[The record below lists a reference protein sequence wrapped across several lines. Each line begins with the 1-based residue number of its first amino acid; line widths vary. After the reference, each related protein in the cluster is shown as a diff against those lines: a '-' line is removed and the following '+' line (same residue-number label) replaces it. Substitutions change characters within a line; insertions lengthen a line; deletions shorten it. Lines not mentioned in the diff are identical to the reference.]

1 MINLVVCG
9 ICGKMGKRIAALA
22 LESEKFKLVGATEAN
37 PDCIGKDIG
46 LLLGSAPINVKV
58 SEKLSECIQ
67 ACDVV
72 IDFTNCNSTM
82 DNVRCACENKKSIVI
97 GTTGCDNESIEQIKK
112 LSVMCPVV
120 MAPNMSLG
128 VNVLFEIVKEVAK
141 YLGSDF
147 DVEIVEMHHRAKKD
161 APSGTALKLGQKAA
175 EGLGINFE
183 QNANFSRSGQ
193 ALRKKNEIGIMAL
206 RGGDVVGEHT
216 VIFAGD
222 AERVEI
228 THKASSRDVFA
239 KGALKAAL
247 WIVDKLPGF
256 YDMNDVLG
264 IKSK

>member
-1 MINLVVCG
+1 MINLIVCG
-9 ICGKMGKRIAALA
+9 ICGKMGRRIATLA
-22 LESEKFKLVGATEAN
+22 LESDKFKLVGATEAN
-37 PDCIGKDIG
+37 PDCIGKDVG
-46 LLLGSAPINVKV
+46 VVLGGTPINVKV
-58 SEKLSECIQ
+58 SEKLSDCIE
-67 ACDVV
+67 ACDCV
-72 IDFTNCNSTM
+72 IDFTNCKATL

-97 GTTGCDNESIEQIKK
+97 GTTGCDNDSIEQIKK

-128 VNVLFEIVKEVAK
+128 VNILFEIVKETAK

-161 APSGTALKLGQKAA
+161 APSGTALKLGQKVA
-175 EGLGINFE
+175 EGLRVSFE
-183 QNANFSRSGQ
+183 QNAKFSRVGE
-193 ALRKKNEIGIMAL
+193 APRTKNEIGIMAL

-222 AERVEI
+222 AERIEI

-239 KGALKAAL
+239 KGALKAAQ
-247 WIVDKLPGF
+247 WVVDKLPGF